1 MAAKT
6 GSGMRRPPLWV
17 ALGLLIL
24 GVGVAAEAAPLNF
37 DGVLCTE
44 LDSDLPT
51 WENDFGGVATV
62 NSSAGEIPADLQT
75 LRVKASRIGT
85 TGSGPVGI
93 TAANGGADGIASIR
107 LDFDGLGTG
116 DFYPIHEGAI
126 STTNLTSRV
135 LPIRGLAKLC
145 LLSTACTQFIPIE
158 LTQNGTR
165 GLGIGGLITGGKA
178 TAGIRI
184 SIEAAPWTI
193 KTATLLD
200 QITTPNTPGGVK
212 QFVNVTS
219 GGFAHGPSTTTASTA
234 QPSGIVQLIT
244 PMQVVTNL
252 TSGSN
257 AKLSLF
263 SALRIRFVPEPD
275 MLLLLGSGVIGL
287 VVLGRSRLRR

>member
-1 MAAKT
+1 
-6 GSGMRRPPLWV
+6 V
-17 ALGLLIL
+17 AD
-24 GVGVAAEAAPLNF
+24 AAPLNF
-37 DGVLCTE
+37 DGVMCTE
-44 LDSDLPT
+44 LESDLPT

-62 NSSAGEIPADLQT
+62 NSSAGAIPAHLQT
-75 LRVKASRIGT
+75 LRVKGSRIGNA
-85 TGSGPVGI
+85 GSGPI
-93 TAANGGADGIASIR
+93 TVPADANTIASIR
-107 LDFDGLGTG
+107 VDIDGIGTG
-116 DFYPIHEGAI
+116 DFYPISGGAA
-126 STTNLTSRV
+126 STMNLTGRV
-135 LPIRGLAKLC
+135 LPVHGLAKLC

-184 SIEAAPWTI
+184 SVEAAPWTI